1 MQGLRASYLED
12 LSTLCSGSSAR
23 YSAEQ
28 SWEIPSLYLH
38 GVGPAAQQPGDLS
51 QLQPVGLQLLP
62 RRLRPCEPRHSGAS
76 HRDRERQYVGHWL
89 GPSVCRLA
97 GPVVGA
103 LYLKP
108 R

>member
-38 GVGPAAQQPGDLS
+38 GVGPAAQQPED
-51 QLQPVGLQLLP
+51 LQPVQQLGPELLP
-62 RRLRPCEPRHSGAS
+62 RRIC
-76 HRDRERQYVGHWL
+76 
-89 GPSVCRLA
+89 PS
-97 GPVVGA
+97 
-103 LYLKP
+103 KP
-108 R
+108 W